1 MTHDAAVIRTG
12 ATGLVRTLLAV
23 YALLIVYASLYPLE
37 GWRDPGIS
45 PLAFLGAALPR
56 RIIGFDVVINVL
68 GYMPVG
74 ILGYAVLRPQR
85 RAAQA
90 WLLATLGALMLS
102 LAMEALQSY
111 LPARTASNLD
121 VACNTLGAALGA
133 AAAFVALPHVRWH
146 LLREELFLPG
156 HDIDLGLVLL
166 GLWLFVQLNPATLLF
181 GVGDL
186 RPLLETAP
194 SRGHAPQFFIRTEA
208 FIAAANLV
216 AVGLLF
222 SSLLAPGRPARV
234 LLIALLAAALAVKAA
249 AFAVLMQTEQ
259 LFAWLTPGA
268 QAGLATGLAVALAAL
283 ALPRTARLVLAAMLV
298 MAATV
303 LVNLVPPNPYLAA
316 SLKVWQQGHFLNFNG
331 LTRLV
336 GTLWPFA
343 ALGYLIFL
351 ASRRR

>member
-1 MTHDAAVIRTG
+1 MTHDAAGSHAG
-12 ATGLVRTLLAV
+12 ATRLVRTLLAV

-37 GWRDPGIS
+37 GWRDPGVS
-45 PLAFLGAALPR
+45 PLSFLGAALPHR
-56 RIIGFDVVINVL
+56 VSGFDVVINVL

-74 ILGYAVLRPQR
+74 FLGYAVLRPER
-85 RAAQA
+85 RERQA
-90 WLLATLGALMLS
+90 LLLASVGALVLS
-102 LAMEALQSY
+102 LAMEALQNY

-121 VACNTLGAALGA
+121 VASNALGAALGA
-133 AAAFVALPHVRWH
+133 AAALVALPRVRWH
-146 LLREELFLPG
+146 RLRELFLPG

-181 GVGDL
+181 GAGDL
-186 RPLLETAP
+186 RQLLDTAP
-194 SRGHAPQFFIRTEA
+194 SRGQGPQFFIRTEA
-208 FIAAANLV
+208 FIAAANLL
-216 AVGLLF
+216 AVGLLL
-222 SSLLAPGRPARV
+222 SSLLAPGRRARL
-234 LLIALLAAALAVKAA
+234 LLIGLLGAALVVKAA
-249 AFAVLMQTEQ
+249 AFAVLMQAEQ

-268 QAGLATGLAVALAAL
+268 QAGLAAGLAAALAAL
-283 ALPRTARLVLAAMLV
+283 ALPRTARLVLAAVLV

-316 SLKVWQQGHFLNFNG
+316 TLKVWQQGHFLNFNG

-343 ALGYLIFL
+343 TLGYLIFL